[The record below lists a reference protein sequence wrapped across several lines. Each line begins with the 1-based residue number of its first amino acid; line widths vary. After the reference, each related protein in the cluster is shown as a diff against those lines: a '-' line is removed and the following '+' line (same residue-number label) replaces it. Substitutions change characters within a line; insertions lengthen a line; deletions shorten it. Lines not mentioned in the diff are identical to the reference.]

1 MNKIKEDSVFEGT
14 IDFANSGNASI
25 NIGDKN
31 LFIFKKNTLNSLNGD
46 KVKVKVITKNNKIEA
61 EVIEVL
67 ERFRTQ
73 FVGKVQINKEN
84 KISIFF
90 NEQIEKRTPLLN
102 FDINNEDDSFYSS
115 ICSGYELRTGLID
128 DVFN

>member
-46 KVKVKVITKNNKIEA
+46 KEIGRAHV
-61 EVIEVL
+61 
-67 ERFRTQ
+67 
-73 FVGKVQINKEN
+73 
-84 KISIFF
+84 
-90 NEQIEKRTPLLN
+90 
-102 FDINNEDDSFYSS
+102 
-115 ICSGYELRTGLID
+115 
-128 DVFN
+128 